1 MLNMMSYKEKLLVY
15 KEDMKS
21 TMRNEGLWLQRD

>member
-15 KEDMKS
+15 KEDMKA